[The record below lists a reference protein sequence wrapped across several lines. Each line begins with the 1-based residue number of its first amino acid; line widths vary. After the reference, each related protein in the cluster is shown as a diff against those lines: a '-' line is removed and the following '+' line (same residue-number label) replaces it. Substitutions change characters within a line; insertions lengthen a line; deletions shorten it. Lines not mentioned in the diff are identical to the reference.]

1 MRKLVTEKMPGMQL
15 GIGTIKTLEDAQA
28 FMDAGAD
35 FIICPVVNAEI
46 AQLVQSKGFL
56 WIPGCMTPTEIDE
69 AERNGASLV
78 KIFPGNILGP
88 GFVSA
93 IKELFP
99 NLLFM
104 PTGGVEVDKEN
115 LQGWF
120 KAGVVA
126 VGMGSKLITKGV
138 LENQQYGDLEKLTV
152 KALELVKSCKN

>member
-1 MRKLVTEKMPGMQL
+1 MQL
-15 GIGTIKTLEDAQA
+15 GAGTIRNKIEATE
-28 FMDAGAD
+28 FINEGAD
-35 FIICPVVNAEI
+35 FIVSPGVTHDVASLADKNDI
-46 AQLVQSKGFL
+46 L

-126 VGMGSKLITKGV
+126 VGMGSKLVSKKLMEEKNYTAIEKMTKEV
-138 LENQQYGDLEKLTV
+138 LDLIGTIK
-152 KALELVKSCKN
+152 K